1 MAEKI
6 IAGSDHG
13 GFRLKQYL
21 VEVLREWGYEVED
34 LGVFSEDSVDYPDV
48 AEKVAHRVLEVP
60 GSRGLL
66 LCGTGIGV
74 SIAANKVKGIR
85 AAHVSDPYSAS
96 MAAAHNSANILTM
109 GGRVVGPEL
118 ARSILRAYLETPFE
132 GGRHQRRV
140 DKITALEHK

>member
-1 MAEKI
+1 MPGKI
-6 IAGSDHG
+6 IAGADHG

-21 VEVLREWGYEVED
+21 VDVLREWGYEVED
-34 LGVFSEDSVDYPDV
+34 VGVFSEDSVDYPDI
-48 AEKVAHRVLEVP
+48 ADKLARRVLEVE

-74 SIAANKVKGIR
+74 SIAANKVDGIR
-85 AAHVSDPYSAS
+85 AAHVSDPYSAA
-96 MAAAHNSANILTM
+96 MAAAHNNANVLAM

-118 ARSILRAYLETPFE
+118 AKSILKAYLDTPFE

-140 DKITALEHK
+140 DKIMALEHK